1 MLSPSR
7 LLKTGLALGLLLTA
21 TAPSLAASETPATN
35 PSAIEMIESA
45 VAQIVMSDLQ
55 RLQGEYAATTC
66 VETAERSFC
75 LAADTPPE
83 VVEELLRKLP
93 TWVESD
99 GGRYIRQD
107 RWTTTASGYS
117 GILGDPITLSYSYIP
132 DGTYIPAE
140 GEASTLFSVMNAQ
153 FSGDTEAWKQIFREC
168 FDRWATFIGITYIEE
183 PNDDGAA
190 FPNSVGI
197 LGVRGDSRIGMANI
211 DGGSNV
217 LAYTYYPSSGGDM
230 VFDSSEN
237 WAQPGSDYRFLRNVT
252 MHEHGHCQGLAH
264 CDASNNQLMEAY
276 YNGAFYGPQDD
287 DIRGGMRNYGDYLE
301 KNSTIAEATDWGILP
316 AAPFMQENV
325 SLTASNDSDYYKFTL
340 ASPMLLDVI
349 MTPIGSYYI
358 LEGVAIYTN
367 QIMNL
372 GFELRSGDGTTI
384 LTTINDGAEGVIET
398 LTDYELAAGDYWL
411 RVRRFAGNDVQRYR
425 LNLDLTATVT
435 AVGEAGVPA
444 KGLGL
449 SVFPTPFNPKT
460 TARFYVREAG
470 SVSLEIFNVQ
480 GRRIQ
485 AFRQEA
491 AGGEWLQVS
500 WNGQDEAGAPA
511 PSGLYFLR
519 AASGGESETVR
530 ALLLK

>member
-1 MLSPSR
+1 MLVR
-7 LLKTGLALGLLLTA
+7 TRFALAAAALALSISAL
-21 TAPSLAASETPATN
+21 PVAAEETPFLN
-35 PSAIEMIESA
+35 QSAIAMVENMA
-45 VAQIVMSDLQ
+45 AQVVANDLQ
-55 RLQGEYAATTC
+55 RFYGLDPALTC
-66 VETAERSFC
+66 LETADRSFC

-93 TWVESD
+93 NWVEPD
-99 GGRYIRQD
+99 GDRYIRQD

-117 GILGDPITLSYSYIP
+117 GILGDPIILSYSFIP

-140 GEASTLFSVMNAQ
+140 TENSSLFAVLNAQ
-153 FSGDTEAWKQIFREC
+153 FGGDTEAWKQIFREC
-168 FDRWATFIGITYIEE
+168 FDRWATFIGITYVEE
-183 PNDDGAA
+183 PTDDGAA
-190 FPNSVGI
+190 FPTSNGV

-211 DGGSNV
+211 DGASNV

-237 WAQPGSDYRFLRNVT
+237 WANAGSDYRFLRNVT
-252 MHEHGHCQGLAH
+252 MHEHGHCQGLGH

-301 KNSTIAEATDWGILP
+301 KNNTAAEASDWGVLP
-316 AAPFMQENV
+316 ASPFVQENV
-325 SLTASNDSDYYKFTL
+325 SLTASSDGDYYKFNV
-340 ASPMLLDVI
+340 ASGMLLDVV

-358 LEGVAIYTN
+358 LEGVAIYTH
-367 QIMNL
+367 QIMDL
-372 GFELRSGDGTTI
+372 GFELRASDGVTVLATV
-384 LTTINDGAEGVIET
+384 NDGAVGVVET
-398 LTDYELAAGDYWL
+398 LTDFELTPGDYYL
-411 RVRRFAGNDVQRYR
+411 RVRRYTGNDVQRYR
-425 LNLDLTATVT
+425 LNLDLTQTST

-444 KGLGL
+444 RGLGL

-485 AFRQEA
+485 AFQQEA
-491 AGGEWLQVS
+491 AGNEWLQVS
-500 WNGQDEAGAPA
+500 WNGQDEAGTPA

-519 AASGGESETVR
+519 ASSGGESETVR